1 MDLFCLAA
9 LPNKGEMRVGP
20 MQTCWGQN
28 FCHACNIMELFHA
41 IDLLTCQPSLIWN
54 SFQAI
59 THLTNLPCYYLLYIS
74 RLLQGCIFH
83 AVSWLRQ
90 ASFPGRFLITRNH
103 YAMFSFL
110 TEEC

>member
-41 IDLLTCQPSLIWN
+41 IDLLTCQPSIIWN

-59 THLTNLPCYYLLYIS
+59 THLTNLPCYYLLYIPGYYRVVYS
-74 RLLQGCIFH
+74 MLCHGSVKLLFR
-83 AVSWLRQ
+83 VDS
-90 ASFPGRFLITRNH
+90 
-103 YAMFSFL
+103 
-110 TEEC
+110 